1 MMTVFTATERRA
13 HLLSAVSH
21 GGAYGTKALVSTV
34 EVTVATST
42 GDTINFGYIPSGAR
56 ILGTSRLYW
65 DDMATTGAPTMDLG
79 LAAVDGNLANAD
91 DPDALSA
98 GHAMTTATPTGAGAV
113 SPIENFGL
121 PAWDLVASE
130 TSDPGGVLKVYGTML
145 DALTTQ
151 TGTATLELYYV
162 VD

>member
-1 MMTVFTATERRA
+1 MTVFTATERRA
-13 HLLSAVSH
+13 DLLLPVSH
-21 GGAYGTKALVSTV
+21 GGAYGVKCLSGTV

-42 GDTINFGYIPSGAR
+42 GDTIEWGYIPSNAR
-56 ILGTSRLYW
+56 LLGNSRLYW

-98 GHAMTTATPTGAGAV
+98 GHAMATATPTGAGAV
-113 SPIENFGL
+113 APIENFGL

-130 TSDPGGVLKVYGTML
+130 TSDPGGSLKVIGTML
-145 DALTTQ
+145 DAVTTQ
-151 TGTATLELYYV
+151 TGTASLELYYV

>member
-1 MMTVFTATERRA
+1 MTIFTATERRS
-13 HLLSAVSH
+13 HLLSAASH
-21 GGAYGTKALVSTV
+21 GGAYGVKALTSTV

-42 GDTINFGYIPSGAR
+42 GDTIIWGHIPSNAR
-56 ILGTSRLYW
+56 ILGNSRLYW
-65 DDMATTGAPTMDLG
+65 DDMATTGSPTMDLG

-98 GHAMTTATPTGAGAV
+98 GHDVATATPTGAGAV
-113 SPIENFGL
+113 APIENFGL
-121 PAWDLVASE
+121 PAWDFVASE
-130 TSDPGGVLKVYGTML
+130 TSDPGGKLAVYGTML

-151 TGTATLELYYV
+151 TGTASLELYYV

>member
-1 MMTVFTATERRA
+1 MTVFTATERRA
-13 HLLSAVSH
+13 NLLLASSH
-21 GGAYGTKALVSTV
+21 GGAYGVKCLSSTV

-42 GDTINFGYIPSGAR
+42 GDTINFGYIPSNAR

-65 DDMATTGAPTMDLG
+65 DDMATTGSPDMDLG
-79 LAAVDGNLANAD
+79 LGAVKGNLANAD
-91 DPDALSA
+91 DPDALSN
-98 GHAMTTATPTGAGAV
+98 GHDVATATPTGAGAV

-121 PAWDLVASE
+121 PAWDFVASE

-145 DALTTQ
+145 SAVTTQ
-151 TGTATLELYYV
+151 TGTVSLELYYV